1 MYYNP
6 TTKEKKYLDDLKVLF
21 NASIPNDIEEINGW
35 YLIIDEPS
43 NVQENQRLVR
53 GEIEFIDSK
62 YIQQYIVEDIPEE
75 EITARKNNIKRN
87 ELERELEQYK
97 YVETEI
103 ILGLATKEDL
113 PKIDFE
119 KKNIQ
124 EEQEL
129 FTSIYKEDEKILE
142 KV

>member
-35 YLIIDEPS
+35 YLIVDKPS

-53 GEIEFIDSK
+53 GEIELIDGK
-62 YIQQYIVEDIPEE
+62 YTQQYIVEDIPEE

-103 ILGLATKEDL
+103 VLGLATKEDY
-113 PKIDFE
+113 KEEIE
-119 KKNIQ
+119 NIARIHN
-124 EEQEL
+124 EL
-129 FTSIYKEDEKILE
+129 FALE
-142 KV
+142 NN